1 MSVLT
6 ASDSSS
12 SQTHQSLAPARGVT
26 APAQD
31 GASYRFLSDVIMA
44 RGLVDPA
51 AMKSALQASLAGRG
65 LTEILVER
73 GDLSEDDLARALAEH
88 HGLDHVDLDLFDV
101 DAAASAIVEPDLAR
115 RLGAVPIAIAPGGA
129 LVVAVHDP
137 TGSPAVRE
145 LADVTDRP
153 IWQVIV
159 SRAQLA
165 AAISSLQRP
174 ASGAPQVAATPPSGD
189 VRAEDPR
196 AARSVPAASMHPADL
211 LRPSAPPPPPV
222 APMPSRIESDERL
235 RAVDQHVQATELQV
249 RELRDAARSAEQ
261 RAKTAEA
268 TMSAANA
275 RAEGL
280 MAAAVAANEAL
291 ARLVGNCERLE
302 REAEAREGEMLALRS
317 ELDLERTERA
327 RLKTRLLETL
337 PGNEL
342 IALNVRVAE
351 LEREL
356 AEARSATSIA
366 HAARDQAPVAQPEA
380 YVAPSAEPAD
390 EVQAPEACVAPV
402 KAPVVEE
409 PPAAEPVVEELAEEP
424 LAEEPVAPQVP
435 SYAPTIDI
443 PGTPG
448 VPYVRALA
456 PMPPVA
462 QPRKPAKSA
471 KDEAKAKGLRRL
483 IGALKRG

>member
-1 MSVLT
+1 MT

-31 GASYRFLSDVIMA
+31 DASYRFLSDVIMA

-101 DAAASAIVEPDLAR
+101 DTAASAIVDPDLAR
-115 RLGAVPIAIAPGGA
+115 RLGAVPIAFAPGGA

-145 LADVTDRP
+145 LAGVTDRP
-153 IWQVIV
+153 ILQVIV

-165 AAISSLQRP
+165 AAISSLRRP
-174 ASGAPQVAATPPSGD
+174 ASDAPQVAATPPSAHVHAD
-189 VRAEDPR
+189 DPR
-196 AARSVPAASMHPADL
+196 SARSVPAASMHPADL
-211 LRPSAPPPPPV
+211 LRPSAPPSPPV
-222 APMPSRIESDERL
+222 APMPSRIENDERL
-235 RAVDQHVQATELQV
+235 RAAEQRALAAEQHVQATELQV

-261 RAKTAEA
+261 RAKTAE
-268 TMSAANA
+268 TTVSAANA

-291 ARLVGNCERLE
+291 ARLVGNCELLE
-302 REAEAREGEMLALRS
+302 REAEAREGEMQALRS

-337 PGNEL
+337 PGDEL

-380 YVAPSAEPAD
+380 HVAPPAEPAV
-390 EVQAPEACVAPV
+390 EV
-402 KAPVVEE
+402 
-409 PPAAEPVVEELAEEP
+409 
-424 LAEEPVAPQVP
+424 
-435 SYAPTIDI
+435 
-443 PGTPG
+443 
-448 VPYVRALA
+448 
-456 PMPPVA
+456 
-462 QPRKPAKSA
+462 
-471 KDEAKAKGLRRL
+471 
-483 IGALKRG
+483 